1 MSIFSNETLEAAMQ
15 AALAEASK
23 AEAAGEFPYGAVVV
37 ASTGE
42 IISRAQDR
50 VIRDNDPTM
59 HAEIEAVRAA
69 IRVLGQDLS
78 GHALVS
84 NVEACAM
91 CATAA
96 WWAHIDL
103 VAYGIS
109 QNDLFQ
115 LRPDSMEEVGLS
127 LAETQSRFSRK
138 MEIRPNLLSKACE
151 EIWVKGEV

>member
-1 MSIFSNETLEAAMQ
+1 MQ

-23 AEAAGEFPYGAVVV
+23 AMAAGEFPYGAVVV
-37 ASTGE
+37 AGNGE
-42 IISRAQDR
+42 IIACAQDR
-50 VIRDNDPTM
+50 VVRDNDPTM

-69 IRVLGQDLS
+69 IRILGPDLS

-109 QNDLFQ
+109 QAELFAI
-115 LRPDSMEEVGLS
+115 RPDSMEEVGLS
-127 LAETQSRFSRK
+127 LSETQSLFSRK
-138 MEIRPNLLSKACE
+138 MKIRPNLLRKAAE
-151 EIWVKGEV
+151 ALWIKAEV

>member
-1 MSIFSNETLEAAMQ
+1 MQ
-15 AALAEASK
+15 AALAEASN

-42 IISRAQDR
+42 IIACAQDR
-50 VIRDNDPTM
+50 VVRDNDPTM

-69 IRVLGQDLS
+69 IRVLGPDLS

-109 QNDLFQ
+109 QAKLFAI
-115 LRPDSMEEVGLS
+115 RPDSMEEVGLS
-127 LAETQSRFSRK
+127 LSETQSLFSRK
-138 MEIRPNLLSKACE
+138 MDIRPNLLRKAAE
-151 EIWVKGEV
+151 ALWIKAQV

>member
-1 MSIFSNETLEAAMQ
+1 MQ
-15 AALAEASK
+15 AALAEAGK
-23 AEAAGEFPYGAVVV
+23 AAAAGEFPYGAVVV
-37 ASTGE
+37 AGNGE
-42 IISRAQDR
+42 VVARAQDR
-50 VIRDNDPTM
+50 VVRDNDPTM

-69 IRVLGQDLS
+69 IRMLGPDLS

-109 QNDLFQ
+109 QADLFSM
-115 LRPDSMEEVGLS
+115 RPDSMEEAGLS
-127 LAETQSRFSRK
+127 IAEAQAPFSRK
-138 MEIRPNLLSKACE
+138 MEVRPDILRQQAEGLW
-151 EIWVKGEV
+151 IKG

>member
-1 MSIFSNETLEAAMQ
+1 MQ
-15 AALAEASK
+15 EALAEAGK
-23 AEAAGEFPYGAVVV
+23 AAAAGEFPYGAVVV
-37 ASTGE
+37 AGNGE
-42 IISRAQDR
+42 VVARAQDR
-50 VIRDNDPTM
+50 VVRDNDPTM

-69 IRVLGQDLS
+69 IRILGPDLS

-109 QNDLFQ
+109 QADLFAM
-115 LRPDSMEEVGLS
+115 RPDSMEEAGLS
-127 LAETQSRFSRK
+127 IAEAQAPFSRK
-138 MEIRPNLLSKACE
+138 MDVRPDILRQQAERL
-151 EIWVKGEV
+151 WRKG

>member
-1 MSIFSNETLEAAMQ
+1 MQ
-15 AALAEASK
+15 AALAEAGK
-23 AEAAGEFPYGAVVV
+23 AAAAGEFPYGAVVV
-37 ASTGE
+37 ASNGE
-42 IISRAQDR
+42 IIAGAQDR
-50 VIRDNDPTM
+50 VVRDNDPTM

-69 IRVLGQDLS
+69 IRILGPDLS

-109 QNDLFQ
+109 QADLFAI
-115 LRPDSMEEVGLS
+115 RPDSMEEVGLS
-127 LAETQSRFSRK
+127 ISETQSRFSRT

-151 EIWVKGEV
+151 ELWVNGEV